1 MTNPATIDIQDGV
14 ATITLDDGKANA
26 FGFAMLDALDA
37 CLTEAIEGS
46 EVIVL
51 TGRPGIMCAGFD
63 LKVMREAPD
72 QAGDMVR
79 KGGEFLLRLFSAP
92 QPVLIASTGHGI
104 AAGGLLM
111 LAADYRIGVAG
122 ATRYGL
128 NESAIGMV
136 LPPYGM
142 SLARFKL
149 DNRALDKAVVGAE
162 LFLPEQANDVG
173 YLDEVVAEADFA
185 ARVAEK
191 VAYFKELDSAA
202 YAGNKK
208 YIRGALI
215 KEIRADLDAG
225 LGMNVSA

>member
-1 MTNPATIDIQDGV
+1 MITPATIDIKDGV

-26 FGFAMLDALDA
+26 FGFAMLEALDT
-37 CLTEAIEGS
+37 CLSKAIDEA

-63 LKVMREAPD
+63 LKVMREAPE
-72 QAGDMVR
+72 QASDMVR
-79 KGGEFLLRLFSAP
+79 RGGEFLLKLFSAP
-92 QPVLIASTGHGI
+92 KPVLIASTGHGI

-122 ATRYGL
+122 DTRYGL

-149 DNRALDKAVVGAE
+149 DNRSIDKAVVGAQ
-162 LFLPEQANDVG
+162 LFSPEEATDVG

-191 VAYFKELDSAA
+191 VAYFKQLDGPA

-208 YIRGALI
+208 YIRGEMSA
-215 KEIRADLDAG
+215 EIRADLDTG
-225 LGMNVSA
+225 KGMNVSK